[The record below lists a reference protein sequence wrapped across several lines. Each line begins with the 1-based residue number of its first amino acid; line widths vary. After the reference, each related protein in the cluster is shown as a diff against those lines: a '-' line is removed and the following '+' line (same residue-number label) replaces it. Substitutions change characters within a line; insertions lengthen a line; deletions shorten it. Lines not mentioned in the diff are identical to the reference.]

1 MNKRKR
7 LLPLSAALLFTASVA
22 LPSCSGTASPSDEIV
37 LNVYNSADYIKEDA
51 DEIND
56 ESDKGLVHQFEDY
69 CEETYHQK
77 VRINYS
83 TFDTNETMLSELK
96 TGKADYDLVNC
107 SDYVVQKMINEDM
120 IIPFDDDS
128 TPNYTK
134 YVSPFVNEK
143 IDSIA
148 VNGKTGIVGKYAR
161 GYMWG
166 TLGIL
171 YNDAFQGLAK
181 RGITSEEMEEDM
193 TSWDSLWDPK
203 YKNLLSIKDSVRDT
217 YAVGIFETYKDDFTL
232 DGKSYKGF
240 ATLKKEYD
248 AGSISEEE
256 YNKEITTI
264 FNFCD
269 DDTLNVVGA
278 KLRELRDNAFGFEVD
293 SGKVDMIKGDKFAI
307 NVAWSGDAAYAMDQ
321 ADEYNQSGTIDGEK
335 VDDTSKN
342 YVDLKYA
349 LPETGAN
356 IWFDAW
362 VMPKGANK
370 LWASRFVDFLS
381 TPKYAAENME
391 YIGYTPV
398 IAGDEIL
405 QLVQSWYDA
414 RYDEDKGEMDYDS
427 IKPSDEGF
435 DDDYY
440 TKDISYFFKGTL
452 DSMEDSDAV
461 FLLEKESRNKQ
472 FDTQYPDESL
482 LPHLTIMADFGS
494 QNASM
499 LLMWESVK
507 NTSLPTWAYYFIL
520 AILVLILL
528 LIVLLQV
535 SRHAVK
541 KRRKERKEA
550 REAAH
555 KLRVQQLRQEQK
567 EQKKSA

>member
-1 MNKRKR
+1 MNKKR
-7 LLPLSAALLFTASVA
+7 FSSLSGALLLLTTLV
-22 LPSCSGTASPSDEIV
+22 LPSCSQTTASSSDEIV
-37 LNVYNSADYIKEDA
+37 LNVYNSADYIKEDS

-69 CEETYHQK
+69 CLETYHQK
-77 VRINYS
+77 VHINYS

-96 TGKADYDLVNC
+96 TGKADYDLINC

-120 IIPFDDDS
+120 IIPFDDSS
-128 TPNYTK
+128 TPNYDK

-143 IDSIA
+143 IDSIS
-148 VNGKTGIVGKYAR
+148 VNGEQGIVGKYAR

-171 YNDAFQGLAK
+171 YNDSFKGLEK

-217 YAVGIFETYKDDFTL
+217 YAVGIFETYRDDFTL

-240 ATLKKEYD
+240 ATLKKEYED
-248 AGSISEEE
+248 GTISEAE

-321 ADEYNQSGTIDGEK
+321 ADEYNASGTIDGEK
-335 VDDTSKN
+335 VDTENKN
-342 YVDLKYA
+342 LVDLRYA

-405 QLVQSWYDA
+405 ELVQSWYDA
-414 RYDEDKGEMDYDS
+414 RYDEEKEEMDYSS
-427 IKPSDEGF
+427 ITPEDEGF
-435 DDDYY
+435 ADEYY

-452 DSMEDSDAV
+452 DELDDSAAHFILPLD
-461 FLLEKESRNKQ
+461 SRNKQ
-472 FDTQYPDESL
+472 FDTQYPDETL

-520 AILVLILL
+520 GILVLILVL
-528 LIVLLQV
+528 FLLLQV

-541 KRRKERKEA
+541 KRRKDRKQAREEA
-550 REAAH
+550 R
-555 KLRVQQLRQEQK
+555 KLKIQQLKKQEQP
-567 EQKKSA
+567 KKAA

>member
-1 MNKRKR
+1 MNKKR
-7 LLPLSAALLFTASVA
+7 FSSLSGALLLLTTLV
-22 LPSCSGTASPSDEIV
+22 LPSCSETTASSSDEIV
-37 LNVYNSADYIKEDA
+37 LNVYNSADYIKEDS

-77 VRINYS
+77 VHINYS

-96 TGKADYDLVNC
+96 TGKADYDLINC

-128 TPNYTK
+128 TPNYDK

-143 IDSIA
+143 IDSIS
-148 VNGKTGIVGKYAR
+148 VNGEQGIVGKYAR

-171 YNDAFQGLAK
+171 YNDSFKGLEK

-217 YAVGIFETYKDDFTL
+217 YAVGIFETYRDDFTL
-232 DGKSYKGF
+232 EGKSYKGF
-240 ATLKKEYD
+240 ATLKKEYED
-248 AGSISEEE
+248 GTISEAE
-256 YNKEITTI
+256 YNQEITTI

-321 ADEYNQSGTIDGEK
+321 ADEYNASGTIDGEK
-335 VDDTSKN
+335 VDTENKDL
-342 YVDLKYA
+342 VDLRYA

-405 QLVQSWYDA
+405 ELVQSWYDA
-414 RYDEDKGEMDYDS
+414 RYDEEKEEMDYSS
-427 IKPSDEGF
+427 ITPEDEGF
-435 DDDYY
+435 ADEYY

-452 DSMEDSDAV
+452 DELDDSAAHFILPLD
-461 FLLEKESRNKQ
+461 SRNKQ

-520 AILVLILL
+520 GILVLILVL
-528 LIVLLQV
+528 FLLLQV

-541 KRRKERKEA
+541 KRRKDRKQAREEA
-550 REAAH
+550 R
-555 KLRVQQLRQEQK
+555 KLKIQQLKKQEQ
-567 EQKKSA
+567 QKKAA

>member
-1 MNKRKR
+1 MNKKR
-7 LLPLSAALLFTASVA
+7 FSSLSGALLLLTTLV
-22 LPSCSGTASPSDEIV
+22 LPSCSETTASSSDEIV
-37 LNVYNSADYIKEDA
+37 LNVYNSADYIKEDS

-77 VRINYS
+77 VHINYS

-96 TGKADYDLVNC
+96 TGKADYDLINC

-128 TPNYTK
+128 TPNYDK

-143 IDSIA
+143 IDSIS
-148 VNGKTGIVGKYAR
+148 VNGEQGIVGKYAR

-171 YNDAFQGLAK
+171 YNDSFKGLEK

-217 YAVGIFETYKDDFTL
+217 YAVGIFETYRDDFTL
-232 DGKSYKGF
+232 EGKSYKGF
-240 ATLKKEYD
+240 ATLKKEYED
-248 AGSISEEE
+248 GTISEAE

-321 ADEYNQSGTIDGEK
+321 ADEYNASGTIDGEK
-335 VDDTSKN
+335 VDTENKN
-342 YVDLKYA
+342 LVDLRYA

-405 QLVQSWYDA
+405 ELVQSWYDA
-414 RYDEDKGEMDYDS
+414 RYDEDKEEMDYSS
-427 IKPSDEGF
+427 ITPEDEGF
-435 DDDYY
+435 ADEYY

-452 DSMEDSDAV
+452 DELDDSAAHFILPLD
-461 FLLEKESRNKQ
+461 SRNKQ

-507 NTSLPTWAYYFIL
+507 NTSLSTWAYYFIL
-520 AILVLILL
+520 GILVLILVL
-528 LIVLLQV
+528 FLLLQV

-541 KRRKERKEA
+541 KRRKDRKQAREEA
-550 REAAH
+550 R
-555 KLRVQQLRQEQK
+555 KLKIQQLKKQEQ
-567 EQKKSA
+567 QKKAA